1 MSNRSLIR
9 GEVTKAERIRELL
22 AKGLPSEVIAVRV
35 GVKPSEIWR
44 VRQKA
49 TKGKAS

>member
-1 MSNRSLIR
+1 MSIRSLVR

-22 AKGLPSEVIAVRV
+22 AKGLSTEVIAVRV

-44 VRQKA
+44 VRHNA
-49 TKGKAS
+49 TKGKP

>member
-1 MSNRSLIR
+1 MSNRGFAK

-22 AKGLPSEVIAVRV
+22 AKGLPPEIIAVRV
-35 GVKPSEIWR
+35 GVKPSEITR

-49 TKGKAS
+49 RP